1 MHILLVND
9 DGYNSAGIVLLAK
22 ALSKTNRITVVA
34 PHKCNSGM
42 SHATT
47 FNKNIYVEEITIFPY
62 LCYSITGTPS
72 DCVKIGLEILS
83 GDRPDLVISGVNT
96 DYNIGTD
103 VVYSGTANAALEAT
117 LNGIPA
123 IAVSTKISKEED
135 FEYVVNYFVNN
146 FCFYNQLVSKE
157 YAINININTES
168 IGNIS
173 HKITPL
179 GKRNFCDIYLIDN
192 YSPKGVSYTLIGNP
206 IKVVNNDDCD
216 VEWIFKGY
224 ATITPLSVDLTCDWA
239 LKLLSSQK
247 KGEINI

>member
-22 ALSKTNRITVVA
+22 ALSKNNRIIVVA

-47 FNKNIYVEEITIFPY
+47 FNKTIYVEEITSFPY

-72 DCVKIGLEILS
+72 DCVKIGLELLS
-83 GDRPDLVISGVNT
+83 GDKPDLVISGINT

-117 LNGIPA
+117 LSGIPA
-123 IAVSTKISKEED
+123 IAVSTKILEEDD
-135 FEYVVNYFVNN
+135 FEYVVDFFVNN
-146 FCFYNQLVSKE
+146 FLFYKQIISEDYTL
-157 YAINININTES
+157 NININRKQL
-168 IGNIS
+168 GNLS

-179 GKRNFCDIYLIDN
+179 GKRNFSDIYLIDH
-192 YSPKGVSYTLIGNP
+192 YAPKGVAYTLIGNP
-206 IKVVNNDDCD
+206 IKINNSEDCD
-216 VEWIFKGY
+216 VEWIMKGY
-224 ATITPLSVDLTCDWA
+224 ATITPLSVDLTSQWA
-239 LKLLSSQK
+239 LELISSKYQ
-247 KGEINI
+247 GDIN